1 MKTLRVGM
9 VLALV
14 LVLILSLI
22 PGTPAKAAEE
32 PIIRVK
38 LKNYLGNRSE
48 IIVRPEV
55 LYTTNLSNLKLE
67 ANQTYT
73 LKVSNGNIIVLKG
86 STEVGRVSQ
95 MEVKP
100 EKGKGPLSING
111 RLYLGSFTFSVE
123 DQKYVRPI
131 NSIGLE
137 DYLKG
142 VVPAEMYPSWHENAL
157 KAQAVAARTYA
168 MGYINKIPD
177 DTQNY
182 QVYGGYAWHENV
194 TKAVEETE
202 GQVITYGGKP
212 IGSDALFSSSNGGK
226 TESNANVWNSTARS
240 YLPIKD
246 DPYDPQTVWSFSIK
260 KKQIDTSELDLT
272 KADMWWAST
281 METEQT
287 TVLANIKTWLQANGY
302 AKKEIKI
309 AAVSDF
315 SLHENT
321 SGGRVSKGSITIEFL
336 IKEQGKALLE
346 RLELKDVAASKIRA
360 MVGLDE
366 TKRYFLM
373 KSYLVDTVETTDE
386 TIKVSGKGFGH
397 GVGLSQYGAKK
408 AAESGKTYKEILAF
422 YYEKTSLITAY
433 QSAAEQPKPVEPTP
447 DPVTPTPVP
456 NPEPEKDETAPS
468 IKDVKASYNSKTN
481 QATLN
486 FATSEN
492 AKVTVFVKDQ
502 NGKVLTYLFKDVQK
516 QAGFHSAVWNVSN
529 VNNEKYTWS
538 ITAVDS
544 HNNKSSLSVLFT
556 LTNPAP
562 IEPKVMW
569 GANELAKGQIGRI
582 VFLKDVKL
590 YKRDSSGPSFHRVA
604 KKGSMWRVYDIKNI
618 NGISVY
624 NLSGNVFVSRSNL
637 STYEK
642 APDEKIQALG
652 VKVNDLSLP
661 LLGQRESASGVPLF
675 YEVNYPQFSGLYNKT
690 IENNINTLFFNM
702 ANEARKEQIKLFE
715 HKTEKPNYHDSGNMY
730 YSVEYNRNNVLSTNV
745 MFHKD
750 NKVMYSTVNFNLMT
764 GKRIYLKD
772 VLTRKAQVEK
782 VTQYIK
788 EKYVLANQF
797 SQMNLSEYDF
807 YFVDELKFS
816 GNKEAEPEHLS
827 GMYIILKDPFTSECY
842 PAYVPKHIYQ

>member
-1 MKTLRVGM
+1 MKTLRKGM
-9 VLALV
+9 LLALV
-14 LVLILSLI
+14 FVMILSLI
-22 PGTPAKAAEE
+22 PGIPAKAAEE

-73 LKVSNGNIIVLKG
+73 LKVSNGNIIILKG
-86 STEVGRVSQ
+86 STEVGKASQ
-95 MEVKP
+95 VEVKP

-111 RLYLGSFTFSVE
+111 RRYLGSFTFAVE

-142 VVPAEMYPSWHENAL
+142 VVPAEMPPSWHEDAL
-157 KAQAVAARTYA
+157 KAQTVAARTYA

-177 DTQNY
+177 DTQYY
-182 QVYGGYAWHENV
+182 QVYGGYTWDENA

-226 TESNANVWNSTARS
+226 TESNANVWNSTARP

-246 DPYDPQTVWSFSIK
+246 DPYDLQIEWNLSIK

-281 METEQT
+281 MEAEQT
-287 TVLANIKTWLQANGY
+287 TILANIKTWLQANGY
-302 AKKEIKI
+302 ANKEIKI
-309 AAVSDF
+309 TTISDF
-315 SLHENT
+315 SLHGKT

-346 RLELKDVAASKIRA
+346 RRELKDVSASTIRA

-366 TKRYFLM
+366 KKRYFLM

-386 TIKVSGKGFGH
+386 TIEVSGKGFGH

-408 AAESGKTYKEILAF
+408 AAESGKTYQEILAF

-433 QSAAEQPKPVEPTP
+433 HSTPEQPGPVEPA
-447 DPVTPTPVP
+447 PVP
-456 NPEPEKDETAPS
+456 TPEPEKDVTAPA
-468 IKDVKASYNSKTN
+468 IKDVKTSYDSKTN

-486 FATSEN
+486 FATNEN
-492 AKVTVFVKDQ
+492 AKVTVYVKDQ
-502 NGKVLTYLFKDVQK
+502 NGKVLSYLVNGAQK
-516 QAGFHSAVWNVSN
+516 QAGIHSAVWKATS
-529 VNNEKYTWS
+529 VNKEKYTWS

-556 LTNPAP
+556 LTSPAP

-652 VKVNDLSLP
+652 VKVHDLSLP
-661 LLGQRESASGVPLF
+661 LLGQRESSSGVPLS

-690 IENNINTLFFNM
+690 IENNMNTLFFNM

-715 HKTEKPNYHDSGNMY
+715 QKTEKPNYHDSGSMY

-772 VLTRKAQVEK
+772 VLTRKEQVEK

-788 EKYVLANQF
+788 EKYVFANRF
-797 SQMNLSEYDF
+797 GQMNLSEYDF
-807 YFVDELKFS
+807 YFVDELTFN
-816 GNKEAEPEHLS
+816 GNEQEHLS
-827 GMYIILKDPFTSECY
+827 GIYIILKDPFTSECY

>member
-1 MKTLRVGM
+1 MKKLRVG
-9 VLALV
+9 VLLALV

-22 PGTPAKAAEE
+22 PGIPAKAAEE

-48 IIVRPEV
+48 ITVRPEV
-55 LYTTNLSNLKLE
+55 LYTTSLSNLKLE

-73 LKVSNGNIIVLKG
+73 LKVSSGSVIVLKG
-86 STEVGRVSQ
+86 STEVGRASQ
-95 MEVKP
+95 VEVKP
-100 EKGKGPLSING
+100 AKEKGPLSING
-111 RLYLGSFTFSVE
+111 RLYLGSFTFTVE

-142 VVPAEMYPSWHENAL
+142 VVPAEMPANWHENAL

-182 QVYGGYAWHENV
+182 QVYGGYTWYENS

-226 TESNANVWNSTARS
+226 TESNTNVWGSTARP
-240 YLPIKD
+240 YFPIKE
-246 DPYDPQTVWSFSIK
+246 DPYDPQIAWSISMK

-272 KADMWWAST
+272 NANVWWAST
-281 METEQT
+281 MEAEQT

-302 AKKEIKI
+302 ANKEIKI
-309 AAVSDF
+309 TTISDF
-315 SLHENT
+315 SLHGET
-321 SGGRVSKGSITIEFL
+321 SGGRVSKGSMTIEFL
-336 IKEQGKALLE
+336 IKEQGKALLQ
-346 RLELKDVAASKIRA
+346 RRELTDVPASTIRA
-360 MVGLDE
+360 IVGLDP

-373 KSYLVDTVETTDE
+373 KSYLVDTVETTE
-386 TIKVSGKGFGH
+386 EMIKVSGKGFGH

-408 AAESGKTYKEILAF
+408 AAESGKTYQEILSF

-433 QSAAEQPKPVEPTP
+433 QSAPEQPGPVEPTP
-447 DPVTPTPVP
+447 GPVTPAPVP
-456 NPEPEKDETAPS
+456 TPEPAKDETAPV
-468 IKDVKASYNSKTN
+468 IKDVKTSYDSKTN
-481 QATLN
+481 QAALN
-486 FATSEN
+486 FATNEN
-492 AKVTVFVKDQ
+492 AKVTVYVKDQ
-502 NGKVLTYLFKDVQK
+502 SGKVLSYLVNGAQK
-516 QAGFHSAVWNVSN
+516 QAGVHSAVWKVSN
-529 VNNEKYTWS
+529 MNSEKYTWS

-652 VKVNDLSLP
+652 VKVHDFSLP
-661 LLGQRESASGVPLF
+661 SLGQRESSSGVPLF

-690 IENNINTLFFNM
+690 IENNMNTVFFNM
-702 ANEARKEQIKLFE
+702 ANEARKEQINLFE
-715 HKTEKPNYHDSGNMY
+715 QNTENPNYHESGSMY

-772 VLTRKAQVEK
+772 VLTRKEQVQK

-788 EKYVLANQF
+788 EKYVFANRF
-797 SQMNLSEYDF
+797 GQMNVNEYDF
-807 YFVDELKFS
+807 YFVDELRFN
-816 GNKEAEPEHLS
+816 GNEQEHLS
-827 GMYIILKDPFTSECY
+827 GIYIILKDPFTSECY
-842 PAYVPKHIYQ
+842 PTYVPKHIYH

>member
-1 MKTLRVGM
+1 MKKLRIGM
-9 VLALV
+9 LVALA

-48 IIVRPEV
+48 ITVRPEV

-73 LKVSNGNIIVLKG
+73 LKVSSGSIIVLKG
-86 STEVGRVSQ
+86 STEVGRASQ
-95 MEVKP
+95 VEVKP

-142 VVPAEMYPSWHENAL
+142 VVPAEMPPPWHENAL

-182 QVYGGYAWHENV
+182 QVYGGYAWHENA

-202 GQVITYGGKP
+202 GQVIAYGGKP

-226 TESNANVWNSTARS
+226 TESNTNVWGSTARPYFS
-240 YLPIKD
+240 IKD
-246 DPYDPQTVWSFSIK
+246 DPYDPQTAWSLSMK

-272 KADMWWAST
+272 NADAWWAST
-281 METEQT
+281 TEAEQT
-287 TVLANIKTWLQANGY
+287 TVLANMKAWLQANGY
-302 AKKEIKI
+302 ANKEIKI
-309 AAVSDF
+309 TTISDF
-315 SLHENT
+315 SLHEKT

-336 IKEQGKALLE
+336 IKEQGKASLQ
-346 RLELKDVAASKIRA
+346 RLELKDVPASKIRA
-360 MVGLDE
+360 IVGLDP

-373 KSYLVDTVETTDE
+373 KSYLVDTVEATDE
-386 TIKVSGKGFGH
+386 MINVSGKGFGH

-422 YYEKTSLITAY
+422 YYEKTSLVTAY
-433 QSAAEQPKPVEPTP
+433 QLAPEQPGPVEPTP
-447 DPVTPTPVP
+447 DPVTPTPAPVP
-456 NPEPEKDETAPS
+456 TPEPVKDETAPT
-468 IKDVKASYNSKTN
+468 IKDVKTSYDSKTN

-486 FATSEN
+486 FATSED
-492 AKVTVFVKDQ
+492 AKVTVYVKDQ
-502 NGKVLTYLFKDVQK
+502 NGKVLSYLVNGAQK

-529 VNNEKYTWS
+529 VNSEKYTWS

-544 HNNKSSLSVLFT
+544 SNNKGSLSVLFA
-556 LTNPAP
+556 LTKPAP

-661 LLGQRESASGVPLF
+661 SLGQRESASGVPLS
-675 YEVNYPQFSGLYNKT
+675 YEVNYPQFSGLYNKN
-690 IENNINTLFFNM
+690 IENNINALFFNM
-702 ANEARKEQIKLFE
+702 ANEARKEQTKLFE
-715 HKTEKPNYHDSGNMY
+715 QKTEKPNYHESGSMY
-730 YSVEYNRNNVLSTNV
+730 YSVEYNRHNILSTNV

-750 NKVMYSTVNFNLMT
+750 NKMMYSPVNFNLMT

-772 VLTRKAQVEK
+772 VLTRKEQMEK

-788 EKYVLANQF
+788 EKYAFANRFGQI
-797 SQMNLSEYDF
+797 NLSEYDF
-807 YFVDELKFS
+807 YFVDELRFNGNEQEHVS
-816 GNKEAEPEHLS
+816 GI
-827 GMYIILKDPFTSECY
+827 YIILKDPLTSECY
-842 PAYVPKHIYQ
+842 PTYVPKHIYS